1 MKNRFLIFLVFVQ
14 GPKVSKSS
22 TRFQTTMH
30 FTNDFNKAEAM
41 TNLTRTLY
49 PDYC

>member
-22 TRFQTTMH
+22 IRFQTH
-30 FTNDFNKAEAM
+30 NAFYERFYKAEAM

-49 PDYC
+49 TDHC